1 MKVLLRIFLVL
12 IGLAVGPGL
21 LALVFE
27 IMRSTGTDL
36 EASIQPLL
44 LIAIYAAS
52 SLVTGIII
60 FLLSKRISDKI
71 YNGLLKIED
80 EATKVPAYVVAGAI
94 AGLIAG
100 LIIAALLSW
109 AIGMI
114 PLKFI
119 SLPLTVIVYLAC
131 GFLGIRIGSK
141 NAGIIVNLRT
151 GVKESSFRRKATS
164 AEWEK
169 ERNKLFGAKIL
180 DTSVIIDGR
189 IVDVLKTGIIEGTV
203 VVPEFVLGELQHIA
217 DSADSLKRS
226 KGRRGLDIV
235 AQMQRE
241 LSIPVEITDK
251 DYEDTPEVDLKLLKL
266 AKETGGKVLTN
277 DFNLNKVAAVQGVPV
292 FNINDLANA
301 VKPVLI
307 PGEKIK
313 VSIIKEGKEHGQ
325 GVAYLE
331 DGTMIV
337 VENGR
342 ESIGSMQNVV
352 VTSVLQTSAGRMIFA
367 RI

>member
-164 AEWEK
+164 AEREK

-180 DTSVIIDGR
+180 DTSVISNRWIR
-189 IVDVLKTGIIEGTV
+189 RFCMTSWSRTFCRSCIRSVWTITV
-203 VVPEFVLGELQHIA
+203 M
-217 DSADSLKRS
+217 R
-226 KGRRGLDIV
+226 
-235 AQMQRE
+235 
-241 LSIPVEITDK
+241 T
-251 DYEDTPEVDLKLLKL
+251 T
-266 AKETGGKVLTN
+266 
-277 DFNLNKVAAVQGVPV
+277 
-292 FNINDLANA
+292 
-301 VKPVLI
+301 
-307 PGEKIK
+307 
-313 VSIIKEGKEHGQ
+313 
-325 GVAYLE
+325 
-331 DGTMIV
+331 
-337 VENGR
+337 
-342 ESIGSMQNVV
+342 SMQMKRQVP
-352 VTSVLQTSAGRMIFA
+352 SRQH
-367 RI
+367 

>member
-164 AEWEK
+164 AEREK

-217 DSADSLKRS
+217 DSADLAQAFQRQTRLGYSS
-226 KGRRGLDIV
+226 ADAEGAEHSRG
-235 AQMQRE
+235 
-241 LSIPVEITDK
+241 
-251 DYEDTPEVDLKLLKL
+251 
-266 AKETGGKVLTN
+266 N
-277 DFNLNKVAAVQGVPV
+277 
-292 FNINDLANA
+292 
-301 VKPVLI
+301 
-307 PGEKIK
+307 
-313 VSIIKEGKEHGQ
+313 
-325 GVAYLE
+325 
-331 DGTMIV
+331 
-337 VENGR
+337 NG
-342 ESIGSMQNVV
+342 
-352 VTSVLQTSAGRMIFA
+352 
-367 RI
+367 